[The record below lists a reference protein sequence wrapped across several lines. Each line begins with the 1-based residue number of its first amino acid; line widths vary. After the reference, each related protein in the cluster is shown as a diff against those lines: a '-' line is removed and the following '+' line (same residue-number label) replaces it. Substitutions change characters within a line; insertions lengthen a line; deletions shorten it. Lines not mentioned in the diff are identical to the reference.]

1 MTTLLTQLDSDLDEL
16 ADEVR
21 RSLVQVSV
29 GQSGSGSGVVLSEDG
44 LVVTNAHF
52 VSGNRHSG
60 RASLAQDLIVKLP
73 NGSETI
79 ARLLAKDDEQDVAI
93 LQVEKSE
100 KAMPTL
106 VPLKMGDSKALR
118 AGQWVMAMGHP
129 WGVPGVAVAGIV
141 IGAGPDLPESPG
153 TGKEWIAVDLGLR
166 PGHSGGPLVNHQGKL
181 VGINTMMAG
190 LEVGLAVP
198 SNVIEEILAGVM
210 ADSPADSEPVSKSE

>member
-100 KAMPTL
+100 KALPTL
-106 VPLKMGDSKALR
+106 VPLKMGESTALR

-190 LEVGLAVP
+190 
-198 SNVIEEILAGVM
+198 
-210 ADSPADSEPVSKSE
+210 

>member
-1 MTTLLTQLDSDLDEL
+1 
-16 ADEVR
+16 
-21 RSLVQVSV
+21 
-29 GQSGSGSGVVLSEDG
+29 
-44 LVVTNAHF
+44 
-52 VSGNRHSG
+52 
-60 RASLAQDLIVKLP
+60 
-73 NGSETI
+73 
-79 ARLLAKDDEQDVAI
+79 VAI

-100 KAMPTL
+100 KALPTL
-106 VPLKMGDSKALR
+106 VPLKMGESTALR

-210 ADSPADSEPVSKSE
+210 ADSEPVSKSE